1 MIRGAR
7 EGIWEAEFLLEHL
20 GNNPAEDQRMDCW
33 ASYGGAGSS
42 EDVITAHAVL
52 QDARLYL
59 CSSWEPGYWC
69 QTRIE
74 SPLDH
79 VVI

>member
-1 MIRGAR
+1 
-7 EGIWEAEFLLEHL
+7 
-20 GNNPAEDQRMDCW
+20 MDCW

-42 EDVITAHAVL
+42 EDVITAHTVL